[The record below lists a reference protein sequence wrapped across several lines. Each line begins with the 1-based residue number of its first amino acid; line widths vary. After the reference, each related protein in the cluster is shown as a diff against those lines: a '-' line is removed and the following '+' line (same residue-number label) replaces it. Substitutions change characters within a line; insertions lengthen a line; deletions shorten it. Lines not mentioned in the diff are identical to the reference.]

1 MEEYS
6 PELLKYQRCADI
18 HGNAVQVTV
27 GRRNGT
33 PAVFLRP
40 DHDDFPSFD
49 AQGQNHD

>member
-6 PELLKYQRCADI
+6 PELLKYEQCADLY
-18 HGNAVQVTV
+18 GNAVDVTV

-40 DHDDFPSFD
+40 EQNHSPSFD
-49 AQGQNHD
+49 SQDQDHD